1 MHFRFYIGFC
11 LLALLGSCT
20 SKDKTQEKMV
30 NLNDVSDKPEIKI
43 ARLNQAINS
52 NPNNA
57 ALYGQRSRLYD
68 DLKKFDLAL
77 QDAEKALSLEPNKG
91 EFHFLKAK
99 AQRGLNRLEASLRS
113 AQDAEA
119 RDYNQAELY
128 ILMGEIHII
137 IKQYQKAIDFFNK
150 ALKVSSFNEYAYFY
164 KGIVYAETKDTTRA
178 ISNFQTAIE
187 QAPEFVEPYSE
198 LAKINTA
205 QKNFKEAHQYL
216 VSGMRFAPEN
226 AFLHYNE
233 GANLIAQHLPD
244 SAFVSFKQAANLD
257 TSMYL
262 ATYNLGVIE
271 YNRNKY
277 PEAANYF
284 RKGLPHA
291 AKLPNL
297 YLLLADSY
305 EKSGNRQEALKYYN
319 LVLQKDPAN
328 TFAQKGLTRLNRTAP
343 KNGIDSAAKTAPETF

>member
-1 MHFRFYIGFC
+1 MHYRFYIGFC
-11 LLALLGSCT
+11 LLTLFASC
-20 SKDKTQEKMV
+20 SGKDKAQEKMV
-30 NLNDVSDKPEIKI
+30 NLNEVTDNPEVKI
-43 ARLNQAINS
+43 NRLNQAINS
-52 NPNNA
+52 SPNNA

-77 QDAEKALSLEPNKG
+77 KDAEKALSLEPNKG
-91 EFHFLKAK
+91 EYHFLKAK
-99 AQRGLNRLEASLRS
+99 AQRGLNRLEAALRS

-119 RDYNQAELY
+119 REYRQAELY
-128 ILMGEIHII
+128 ILMGEIHLI
-137 IKQYQKAIDFFNK
+137 IKQYQKAIDFLNK

-164 KGIVYAETKDTTRA
+164 KGLVYAESKDTVRA

-187 QAPEFVEPYSE
+187 QAPEFVEPYNE

-205 QKNFKEAHQYL
+205 QKNYKEAHQYIQ
-216 VSGMRFAPEN
+216 SGMRFAPGN

-233 GANLIAQHLPD
+233 GANLVAQHLPD
-244 SAFVSFKQAANLD
+244 SAFISFKQAVNLD

-262 ATYNLGVIE
+262 ANYNLGVIE
-271 YNRNKY
+271 YNRNHYK
-277 PEAANYF
+277 EAATYF

-291 AKLPNL
+291 AALPNL
-297 YLLLADSY
+297 HLLLADSY
-305 EKSGNRQEALKYYN
+305 EKSGNRQEALQYYN